1 MIVVVRKYPSA
12 IAVPAAFVLG
22 ILLTLGVSP
31 ASALTPADI
40 PAPVSLMAGTTPFVS
55 TDPATGT
62 SIVVARQSGTIVGQ
76 LFDANFVALGV
87 AFTISESGSSVE
99 TPSAEWNP
107 EDKQWLVVWHDDS
120 APSKVNGRI
129 LALNGTFVTAQLL
142 IANQDLNGKTFN
154 DSELVFASYAKDQD
168 GYLVAFKT
176 TIQSPYCQVAMVSW
190 VGADGTVPT
199 TSATPVS
206 SDDPAVSCNQI
217 DNGADLVYSTVNSEW
232 IVAWYDSASQQTM
245 IRRVRTGAT
254 PTVIGTAT
262 AVGTNTSGGSAAVAY
277 DPSRNRV
284 LVGWHTSGT
293 GGNDAVGA
301 FVSAADVV
309 TPTTI
314 ATGSSEFDWRRPRLV
329 YVPATDSFFAALHSD
344 REPAVYLVQLDAA
357 TGTPQ
362 APLLLEGAGM
372 VRPSISTDGRCLW
385 IVWQG
390 GSNVRGTTTCTIA
403 AQVPAGPQ
411 LAATGQDP
419 TTLVAAGVLAFILG
433 GIGLALRR
441 RHTQHSRYASSESK

>member
-1 MIVVVRKYPSA
+1 MRKYPSA

-40 PAPVSLMAGTTPFVS
+40 PAPVTLMAGTTPFVS

-62 SIVVARQSGTIVGQ
+62 SLVVARQSGTIVGQ
-76 LFDANFVALGV
+76 LFDANFVALDV
-87 AFTISESGSSVE
+87 AFTISESGSAIE

-107 EDKQWLVVWHDDS
+107 EDKQWLVVWHDD
-120 APSKVNGRI
+120 AWPSKVNGRI
-129 LALNGTFVTAQLL
+129 LALNGTFVTSQLL
-142 IANQDLNGKTFN
+142 IANQDLNGNIFY

-176 TIQSPYCQVAMVSW
+176 SIRNIDSASCQAAMVSW
-190 VGADGTVPT
+190 IGADGTVPT

-245 IRRVRTGAT
+245 IRRVRTGAS

-314 ATGSSEFDWRRPRLV
+314 ASGSSEFDWRRPRLV
-329 YVPATDSFFAALHSD
+329 YVPATGSFFAALHSD
-344 REPAVYLVQLDAA
+344 SEPAVYMVQIDAA
-357 TGTPQ
+357 TGVAQ
-362 APLLLEGAGM
+362 APLLLEGAST

-385 IVWQG
+385 IVWQS

-403 AQVPAGPQ
+403 AHVPTGPQ

-419 TTLVAAGVLAFILG
+419 TSLVGAGLIASLLG
-433 GIGLALRR
+433 GIGVAMRR
-441 RHTQHSRYASSESK
+441 RHTVNSRYASSESK